1 MLNKDRSLGGW
12 PIRQWTLLAAVLS
25 GLAIG
30 LTGCPQAR
38 VPPPE
43 ATPEATTDLPS
54 DAAAIAPGKVELQ
67 VVDLT
72 GYENQVARQLGKVVL
87 VDFWA
92 TWCKPCRQQFQ
103 HTVQLGRKYQDQGLV
118 VMSVSID
125 QLDKNESLDE
135 LKARVLDFLKQQSAT
150 FPNLLIPVTNLA
162 PGDPGIEDIL
172 IERFELDGGA
182 VPHYKLYD
190 RQGRLARKFAPN
202 LETGEAFSD
211 AEVEAAIQKLLAQ

>member
-1 MLNKDRSLGGW
+1 MLNKDRSIGGR
-12 PIRQWTLLAAVLS
+12 PVRQWALRAAVLS

-30 LTGCPQAR
+30 LTGCPQAL

-43 ATPEATTDLPS
+43 ATPAATTDLPS
-54 DAAAIAPGKVELQ
+54 EAAAIDPGKVELQ

-72 GYENQVARQLGKVVL
+72 GYENQVARQVGKVVL

-190 RQGRLARKFAPN
+190 RQGRLAQKFAPN

-211 AEVEAAIQKLLAQ
+211 ADVEAAIQKLLAQ